1 MELFISL
8 IALFISIVFFRFSI
22 GSFSLGKMSMVG
34 YLFYFHIMLVT
45 YIGVVAV
52 ITHLDIEYN
61 IYFFAIT
68 GVVSE
73 ESRQFGW
80 YATMYSI
87 IVLPIG
93 MIFAN
98 MLFFGKL
105 NASPF
110 IQEYQER
117 KTEHT
122 FYVDEDESVL
132 FFTLFLFT
140 IITTLAVL
148 YVFYIIGNFP
158 LFSMLSGVDSVIL
171 QQLRGAAKLD
181 FNGIT
186 AIRDMIAL
194 PLTPLLSYIAFILY
208 KKTGFFKFKILFY
221 YLLILSVLILTYN
234 TEKAPVL
241 LYGMSFLFLQ
251 SFVGGKVNSFK
262 FFIMGIIVLGL
273 LILMYFAVSGLDNME
288 EIINL
293 LLARIFV
300 AQTSAIF
307 LGYEYFPFMHDFLG
321 WSGISNLFASMEGET
336 AVSSGRIMF
345 QFYAPSSVANGTAG
359 YMVGL
364 FTAEA
369 WVLFGIMGVLIA
381 PLWVG
386 FFIQSIHIL
395 MLKLPKNAIFLAAYL
410 YMMMHWALS
419 SGVATFIYPIVLII
433 FFIQVFSVYF
443 IAQMIKTILMKNNI
457 KE

>member
-1 MELFISL
+1 MELLISL
-8 IALFISIVFFRFSI
+8 IALSISIVFFRFSI
-22 GSFSLGKMSMVG
+22 GSFSVGKMSMIG

-52 ITHLDIEYN
+52 IMHLDIDYHV
-61 IYFFAIT
+61 YFFAIT

-73 ESRQFGW
+73 ESRRLGW

-98 MLFFGKL
+98 MLFLGKL
-105 NASPF
+105 NASEL
-110 IQEYQER
+110 IQKYQST
-117 KTEHT
+117 KTEST
-122 FYVDEDESVL
+122 FSIDRDEKVL
-132 FFTLFLFT
+132 FFTLLIFT

-181 FNGIT
+181 FSGIT

-194 PLTPLLSYIAFILY
+194 PLTPLLSYIAYIAY
-208 KKTGFFKFKILFY
+208 KKTNFLKFKLLFY
-221 YLLILSVLILTYN
+221 YLLLLSILILTYN

-241 LYGMSFLFLQ
+241 FYGMSFIFLQ
-251 SFVGGKVNSFK
+251 SFIGGKVNSVK
-262 FFIMGIIVLGL
+262 LFIMVFVVLIL
-273 LILMYFAVSGLDNME
+273 LILMYFAVSGLDNLE

-307 LGYEYFPFMHDFLG
+307 LAYEYFPSMHDFLG
-321 WSGISNLFASMEGET
+321 WTGVSNLFASMEG
-336 AVSSGRIMF
+336 AKALSSGRIIF
-345 QFYAPSSVANGTAG
+345 EFYAPSSVANGTAG

-364 FTAEA
+364 FTAES
-369 WVLFGIMGVLIA
+369 WVLFGIIGVLLT

-386 FFIQSIHIL
+386 FFIQSIHIFI
-395 MLKLPKNAIFLAAYL
+395 LKLPKNAIFLAAYL
-410 YMMMHWALS
+410 YLMMHWSLS

-433 FFIQVFSVYF
+433 FFIQLFAIYF
-443 IAQMIKTILMKNNI
+443 ITQMIKTILIKN
-457 KE
+457 KG